1 MNDGGICMRCFK
13 LVIFSAVLV
22 MPLDIWADKQG
33 AGQTSTPETSRE
45 SSFESFKSAY
55 SAGDQALKAR
65 KFDDAVA
72 NYAAAGNLTT
82 NGKRKS
88 EAANAQGWVFIR
100 ANKWKNAKESF
111 SRAVETDPNNKL
123 ALKNLGV
130 TEFRLYEYGLAGV
143 EELKESVK
151 NLETSGENIEML
163 ESARAALSREESYLL
178 ATPVPE
184 AGLTEKNFRSLLSL
198 GDKAQ
203 SQGQFHLAMKAFK
216 QAETIAISPISKAAA
231 ANRQGKAMLDARRPN
246 EAVICFE
253 HAVKTQPVEK
263 IYLNNLGYGYWI
275 LYDSGK
281 GGKSE
286 LKKAVDAFYLVNS
299 IDPSYQSD
307 NLKTAL
313 NELKEV
319 DPEAAKAYLVKEDLD
334 DTIDEKGKT
343 IDSFGKDEGDESEE

>member
-1 MNDGGICMRCFK
+1 MRRLQWILCFM
-13 LVIFSAVLV
+13 VLALPV
-22 MPLDIWADKQG
+22 NIWADKQA
-33 AGQTSTPETSRE
+33 AGHTPAQEKKHE
-45 SSFESFKSAY
+45 SSFESFKAAY
-55 SAGDQALKAR
+55 AAGDLALKSR
-65 KFDDAVA
+65 KFDEAVA
-72 NYAAAGNLTT
+72 NYSAAEKLTT
-82 NGKRKS
+82 NNKRIS

-100 ANKWKNAKESF
+100 ANRWKNAKDSF
-111 SRAVETDPNNKL
+111 SRAVKADHNNKL

-130 TEFRLYEYGLAGV
+130 SEFRLYEYGLAGV
-143 EELKESVK
+143 EELKESVI
-151 NLETSGENIEML
+151 NLEASGENIEML
-163 ESARAALSREESYLL
+163 ESAKAALSREDSYLQ
-178 ATPVPE
+178 ATPMPE
-184 AGLTEKNFRSLLSL
+184 TDFLGMNFKSLLAL

-203 SQGQFHLAMKAFK
+203 FQGQFQLAMKAFK

-246 EAVICFE
+246 EAVACFE

-263 IYLNNLGYGYWI
+263 VYLNNLGYGYWI

-299 IDPSYQSD
+299 IDPAYQSD

-319 DPEAAKAYLVKEDLD
+319 DPEAAKAYTVMEDLD
-334 DTIDEKGKT
+334 ETAGEEKGKS
-343 IDSFGKDEGDESEE
+343 IDSFGRGEGDESEE